1 MPKKAK
7 QQAKQKAKPSKPGV
21 SKKEPE
27 RIIISLGGSLLVPES
42 IDDVFVAHF
51 KKFVIGHI
59 KKGYHFILV
68 TGGGKTARNYIESA
82 ATVTKIND
90 EDKDWLGIH
99 ATRMNAHLVRTIF
112 REYAHPRINTNPHDL
127 EDFYSAPE
135 PILVAAGWRPG
146 RSTDYA
152 AVVLGKY
159 LGIKRI
165 INLSNI
171 ERVYDKD
178 PHRHSDA
185 ESYDNLDW
193 KAFRKIV
200 GSKWNPGMNV
210 PFDPIASAMAEA
222 EGMEVAILHG
232 GDLDNV
238 TRYIAGKKF
247 VGTLI
252 KG

>member
-1 MPKKAK
+1 MPTKNPGN
-7 QQAKQKAKPSKPGV
+7 KPS
-21 SKKEPE
+21 STKEL
-27 RIIISLGGSLLVPES
+27 IIISLGGSLLVPES
-42 IDDVFVAHF
+42 IDDVFVASF
-51 KKFVIGHI
+51 KKFIVSHI
-59 KKGYHFILV
+59 KKGYRFILV

-127 EDFYSAPE
+127 EDFYRASK

-146 RSTDYA
+146 FSTDFD

-159 LGIKRI
+159 LGVKRI

-178 PHRHSDA
+178 PRTHSDA
-185 ESYDNLDW
+185 RSFDSLHW
-193 KAFRKIV
+193 KEFRKIV

-210 PFDPIASAMAEA
+210 PFDPIASAMAEK
-222 EGMEVAILHG
+222 EEMEVAIMNG

-252 KG
+252 KD

>member
-1 MPKKAK
+1 MEKNKTK
-7 QQAKQKAKPSKPGV
+7 GEIK
-21 SKKEPE
+21 E
-27 RIIISLGGSLLVPES
+27 RIIVSLGGSLLVPES
-42 IDDVFVAHF
+42 IDATFVANF
-51 KKFVIGHI
+51 KKFIVDHI
-59 KKGYHFILV
+59 EEGYHFILV
-68 TGGGKTARNYIESA
+68 TGGGKTARKYIEAA

-146 RSTDYA
+146 FSTDFD

-159 LGIKRI
+159 LNVKRI

-178 PHRHSDA
+178 PRTHADA
-185 ESYDNLDW
+185 KPYDHLTW
-193 KAFRKIV
+193 QAFRKIV
-200 GSKWNPGMNV
+200 GDEWNPGMNA
-210 PFDPIASAMAEA
+210 PFDPIASKMAE
-222 EGMEVAILHG
+222 EEKMEVAVLNG
-232 GDLDNV
+232 GDLVN
-238 TRYIAGKKF
+238 TAKYIAGEKF
-247 VGTLI
+247 VGTII
-252 KG
+252 KD